1 MKKIAVLTLALIL
14 VIGCLAGCS
23 KDPAANE
30 SKAPDASTAAPAEST
45 AAPAES
51 TAAPAES
58 TAAPAAVSLN
68 LEEVY
73 NNLISG
79 CAEDVVL
86 LPAADEELDSF
97 YPGLNDIEFKQKV
110 AYMAPVTG
118 AAFEVVMVEV
128 ANPDDVAKVQ
138 GIFEARI
145 KEGAEGDYCDPTQ
158 NGYWLNEAKVHVLG
172 NYVGMI
178 VLAKDVTGITVP
190 DNVFADAAR

>member
-14 VIGCLAGCS
+14 VIGCLAGCA

-30 SKAPDASTAAPAEST
+30 SKVPDAST

-118 AAFEVVMVEV
+118 AAFEVVLVEV

>member
-14 VIGCLAGCS
+14 ALGCLAGCA

-30 SKAPDASTAAPAEST
+30 SKAPDASTAAPA
-45 AAPAES
+45 AS

-178 VLAKDVTGITVP
+178 VLANAVTGITVP

>member
-14 VIGCLAGCS
+14 VIGCLAGCA

-30 SKAPDASTAAPAEST
+30 SKAPDASTAAPV
-45 AAPAES
+45 ES

-58 TAAPAAVSLN
+58 TAAPAADSLN

>member
-14 VIGCLAGCS
+14 ALGCLAGCS

-30 SKAPDASTAAPAEST
+30 SKAPDAST

-118 AAFEVVMVEV
+118 AAFEVIMVEV
-128 ANPDDVAKVQ
+128 ANPDDVDKVQ

>member
-30 SKAPDASTAAPAEST
+30 SKAPDASTAAPV
-45 AAPAES
+45 ES

-58 TAAPAAVSLN
+58 TAAPAADSLN

>member
-14 VIGCLAGCS
+14 ALGCLAGCS

-30 SKAPDASTAAPAEST
+30 SKAPDA
-45 AAPAES
+45 S

-86 LPAADEELDSF
+86 LPASDEELDSF

-118 AAFEVVMVEV
+118 AAFEVIMVEV
-128 ANPDDVAKVQ
+128 ANPDDVDKVQ

-178 VLAKDVTGITVP
+178 VLANAVTGITVP

>member
-30 SKAPDASTAAPAEST
+30 SKAPDASTAAPDA
-45 AAPAES
+45 S

>member
-14 VIGCLAGCS
+14 ALGCLAGCA

-30 SKAPDASTAAPAEST
+30 SKAPDASTAAPDA
-45 AAPAES
+45 S

-86 LPAADEELDSF
+86 LPASDEELDSF

-118 AAFEVVMVEV
+118 AAFEVIMVEV
-128 ANPDDVAKVQ
+128 ANTDDVDKVQ

-178 VLAKDVTGITVP
+178 VLANAVTGITVP

>member
-14 VIGCLAGCS
+14 VIGCLAGCA

-30 SKAPDASTAAPAEST
+30 SKAPDASTAAPV
-45 AAPAES
+45 ES

-58 TAAPAAVSLN
+58 TAAPAADSLN

-118 AAFEVVMVEV
+118 AAFEVVLVEV

>member
-14 VIGCLAGCS
+14 VIGCLAGCA

-30 SKAPDASTAAPAEST
+30 SKAPDASTAAPV
-45 AAPAES
+45 ES

>member
-14 VIGCLAGCS
+14 ALGCLAGCS

-30 SKAPDASTAAPAEST
+30 SKAPDA
-45 AAPAES
+45 
-51 TAAPAES
+51 S

-86 LPAADEELDSF
+86 LPASDEELDSF

-118 AAFEVVMVEV
+118 AAFEVIMVEV
-128 ANPDDVAKVQ
+128 ANPDDVDKVQ

-178 VLAKDVTGITVP
+178 VLANAVTGITVP

>member
-14 VIGCLAGCS
+14 VIGCLAGCAQ
-23 KDPAANE
+23 DPAANE
-30 SKAPDASTAAPAEST
+30 SKAPDASTAAPDA
-45 AAPAES
+45 S

>member
-51 TAAPAES
+51 TAAPA
-58 TAAPAAVSLN
+58 AVSLN

-86 LPAADEELDSF
+86 LPASDEELDSF

-118 AAFEVVMVEV
+118 AAFEVIMVEV
-128 ANPDDVAKVQ
+128 ANPDDVDKVQ

-178 VLAKDVTGITVP
+178 VLANAVTGITVP

>member
-14 VIGCLAGCS
+14 ALGCLAGCA
-23 KDPAANE
+23 KDPASNE
-30 SKAPDASTAAPAEST
+30 SKAPDAST

-86 LPAADEELDSF
+86 LPASDEELDSF

-118 AAFEVVMVEV
+118 AAFEVIMVEV
-128 ANPDDVAKVQ
+128 ANPDDVDKVQ

-178 VLAKDVTGITVP
+178 VLANAVTGITVP

>member
-14 VIGCLAGCS
+14 VIGCLAGCA

-30 SKAPDASTAAPAEST
+30 SKAPDAST

-79 CAEDVVL
+79 SAEDVVL
-86 LPAADEELDSF
+86 FPAADEELDSF

>member
-14 VIGCLAGCS
+14 ALGCLAGCA
-23 KDPAANE
+23 KDPASNE
-30 SKAPDASTAAPAEST
+30 SKAPDASTAAPA
-45 AAPAES
+45 AS

>member
-1 MKKIAVLTLALIL
+1 MKKIIVLTLALIL
-14 VIGCLAGCS
+14 ALGCLVGCA
-23 KDPAANE
+23 KEPASNE
-30 SKAPDASTAAPAEST
+30 TKTPDASTAAPV
-45 AAPAES
+45 
-51 TAAPAES
+51 ES
-58 TAAPAAVSLN
+58 TAAPAAAELN

-79 CAEDVVL
+79 ATEDVVL

-118 AAFEVVMVEV
+118 AAFEVILVEV

-138 GIFEARI
+138 GIFEVRI

-158 NGYWLNEAKVHVLG
+158 NGYWQNEARVHVLG
-172 NYVGMI
+172 NYVGMV
-178 VLAKDVTGITVP
+178 VLANAVTGITVP
-190 DNVFADAAR
+190 DNVFEAAANK

>member
-14 VIGCLAGCS
+14 ALGCLAGCA

-30 SKAPDASTAAPAEST
+30 SKAPDASTAAPDA
-45 AAPAES
+45 S

-128 ANPDDVAKVQ
+128 ANPDDVDKVQ

-178 VLAKDVTGITVP
+178 VLANAVTGITVP

>member
-14 VIGCLAGCS
+14 VLGCLAGCA

-30 SKAPDASTAAPAEST
+30 SKAPDAST

>member
-14 VIGCLAGCS
+14 VIGCLAGCA

-30 SKAPDASTAAPAEST
+30 SKAPDAST

>member
-14 VIGCLAGCS
+14 VIGCLAGCA

-30 SKAPDASTAAPAEST
+30 SKAPDASTAAPVET
-45 AAPAES
+45 

-58 TAAPAAVSLN
+58 TAAPAADSLN

-118 AAFEVVMVEV
+118 AAFEVVLVEV

>member
-45 AAPAES
+45 AAPA
-51 TAAPAES
+51 
-58 TAAPAAVSLN
+58 AVSLN

-86 LPAADEELDSF
+86 LPASDEELDSF

-118 AAFEVVMVEV
+118 AAFEVIMVEV

-178 VLAKDVTGITVP
+178 VLANAVTGITVP

>member
-14 VIGCLAGCS
+14 VIGCLAGCA
-23 KDPAANE
+23 KEPAANE
-30 SKAPDASTAAPAEST
+30 SKAPDAST

>member
-14 VIGCLAGCS
+14 ALGCLAGCS

-30 SKAPDASTAAPAEST
+30 SKAPDASTAAPDA
-45 AAPAES
+45 S

-118 AAFEVVMVEV
+118 AAFEVVLVEV

>member
-14 VIGCLAGCS
+14 ALGCLAGCA

-30 SKAPDASTAAPAEST
+30 SKAPDAST

-118 AAFEVVMVEV
+118 AAFEVVLVEV

>member
-23 KDPAANE
+23 KEPAANE
-30 SKAPDASTAAPAEST
+30 SKAPDAST

>member
-14 VIGCLAGCS
+14 VIGCLAGCA

-30 SKAPDASTAAPAEST
+30 SKAPDASTAAPDA
-45 AAPAES
+45 S

-118 AAFEVVMVEV
+118 AAFEVVLVEV